1 MLFLSSQ
8 TFWRDYKKRNR
19 FFLYHILMILVFTV
33 IYYYAA
39 KEYGTQRD
47 KNAYRTWED
56 CLYYTSLTHF
66 TVGLGDIA
74 PQSHFLRNITIAQ
87 VLGAFTLMNI

>member
-1 MLFLSSQ
+1 
-8 TFWRDYKKRNR
+8 
-19 FFLYHILMILVFTV
+19 MILVFTV